1 MKKKILF
8 IAIFIILLLAV
19 LIGIFYKDID
29 SDKKKV
35 ELQIE
40 KLQASYSNRIYKVS
54 DLINLVVDNVGDNE
68 QLAKVASSRDS
79 INKAITADN
88 IKLMHKRNNNFSND
102 INNLFESLSDNDI
115 NNNEKY
121 NELKQSI
128 IKKLEKIESQEKKY
142 NKIAKKYNK
151 KLDEFPMTLFK
162 LKKFKIINN

>member
-79 INKAITADN
+79 LNKAITADN